1 MAWEA
6 REKGKQWYYQESSP
20 SSKVVD
26 SYMGLPTVGLLP
38 PNLTDIK
45 LLLPLHSAR
54 NFFHFTPHPGF
65 LLIQQPFLTQAVDHN
80 QDLVGK

>member
-1 MAWEA
+1 MGGTGEA
-6 REKGKQWYYQESSP
+6 ETAVLSGVQP
-20 SSKVVD
+20 SSKVVESD
-26 SYMGLPTVGLLP
+26 VGLPTFGLFP

-45 LLLPLHSAR
+45 LLLPLHSAL
-54 NFFHFTPHPGF
+54 NFFQFIPHPGF